1 MTAEQRELALFD
13 AETRATAARLKEL
26 GATWEELA
34 AVSENGTRDR
44 IGSGGRPEIGP
55 YPNWTVQ
62 YLLSMD
68 ARVKAIVLGNG
79 DLAGSWPIHVRSAKT
94 GRILT
99 LDELKLREED
109 LVEELTRNRI
119 QLSIKRLDNP
129 LQVRNTKR
137 DLARVKT
144 VIKEKLAEAGKS
156 AGI

>member
-1 MTAEQRELALFD
+1 MKSVELRE
-13 AETRATAARLKEL
+13 
-26 GATWEELA
+26 
-34 AVSENGTRDR
+34 
-44 IGSGGRPEIGP
+44 
-55 YPNWTVQ
+55 
-62 YLLSMD
+62 
-68 ARVKAIVLGNG
+68 
-79 DLAGSWPIHVRSAKT
+79 
-94 GRILT
+94 LT

-137 DLARVKT
+137 DLARVMT